1 MTKKQDLRTY
11 GTEVSEVN
19 PKQKDHSI
27 ILKNKSRKRNR
38 HSNRKGFKN
47 PKYQ

>member
-1 MTKKQDLRTY
+1 MDVTKTWRNSGVTKKQDLRTY

-27 ILKNKSRKRNR
+27 IF
-38 HSNRKGFKN
+38 FK
-47 PKYQ
+47 KI